1 MKRETL
7 SIKEEGSTVEDTCTV
22 YVQGESMKME
32 NTEQKS
38 KKFIFFLNTV
48 SWLFYGLFEELGEM
62 CLLTLVLLLEHR
74 C

>member
-32 NTEQKS
+32 STEQKS

-48 SWLFYGLFEELGEM
+48 SWLFCGLFEELGEM
-62 CLLTLVLLLEHR
+62 CLLTLVLLLEQR